1 MKTQV
6 TLAQV
11 FEFLNV
17 AELSTDEWQ
26 ELSNAFVQ
34 VRTKRMGAV
43 KQEVVVG
50 QVVEFYN
57 KKLGVTIVGKIVNK
71 GTKNAVVQ
79 TSNGLGA
86 YRVPYTLLSSK

>member
-1 MKTQV
+1 MSNQV

-26 ELSNAFVQ
+26 DLSNAFVE
-34 VRTKRMGAV
+34 VRAKRMGAV
-43 KQEVVVG
+43 KREVVMG

-57 KKLGVTIVGKIVNK
+57 KKLGVTIVGKIISK
-71 GTKNAVVQ
+71 GTKNAIVQ
-79 TSNGLGA
+79 TSNGLGS